1 MDEASLNPLLAQR
14 PGFLV
19 RRLHQIFVSIYL
31 QSCEQFGTTP
41 VQSSVMQV
49 LLASPGLDQAS
60 IAVQIGM
67 DRTTT
72 SNVLARLTARGIV
85 RREVHG
91 DDRRSK
97 CAYLTEAGETMIA
110 EMQAAIDSA
119 HRRLVEPLVE
129 PDRATF
135 LTLLGQL
142 VEANNRYGRAPLRQ
156 L

>member
-1 MDEASLNPLLAQR
+1 MDEPSLNPLLAQR

-60 IAVQIGM
+60 IAVEIGM

-72 SNVLARLTARGIV
+72 SNVLARLTARGII
-85 RREVHG
+85 RREVDVG
-91 DDRRSK
+91 DRRSK
-97 CAYLTEAGETMIA
+97 CAYLTEAGERMIA
-110 EMQAAIDSA
+110 EMQAAIDTA

-129 PDRATF
+129 PDRAMF

-142 VEANNRYGRAPLRQ
+142 VEANNRYGRTPLRQ